1 MPLKEKMINLQR
13 WIKRQNGCTTEYD
26 LEPYKCT
33 LRKILEC
40 KDTYKSKGGG
50 EIKAISLGLSA
61 RSKAGQSPDEMLV
74 EAYACVYEAV
84 RRVLHVE
91 PFDVQL
97 LGAIVLHQGKIAE
110 MQTGEGKTLTAVFPA
125 CLNALQGKG
134 VHILTFN
141 DYLACR
147 DAQWMGPVYEFLGLR
162 VGHVREGMRIAE
174 RQAAYACD
182 VTYLSAKE
190 SGFDYLRD
198 SLCMDA
204 CSIVHRDFNY
214 AIVDEA
220 DSILIDEARIPLVI
234 AGKCDTGLQEP
245 NEKAMKGG
253 AKLSVPEFMAQFVT
267 TLKPDVDFEFD
278 AYARNIFLT
287 EAGQKR
293 AEELLGCGNMY
304 DPDNF
309 ETLSSL
315 HFALHAGYLLH
326 RDKDYI
332 VRNTGVELVDEC
344 TGRVAL
350 RRQWPQGLQA
360 AIEAKEGCVKD
371 AKGRVLNSMTLQHFV
386 LLYPKRAGM
395 TATAQ
400 PAEEEFR
407 SFYGLSIVAIPP
419 AKKRIRKDC
428 PDIIFKTKQAKYEAV
443 VREIITMHATLRPLL
458 VGTQS
463 VAESSLL
470 ALEIRNKGIECSVL
484 NAKEDAYEAEI
495 IANAGRPGAVTI
507 STNMAGRGTDIRL
520 GGEDAKEKNL
530 VAGLGGLY
538 VIGTNRHESRR
549 IDDQLRGRAGRQG
562 DPGSSRFFISLEDDL
577 FLKYHLNDL
586 IPARFFHTNG
596 SLSFDHPIVTKEIDR
611 VQRIIEGQHCEIKK
625 TLCRY
630 SVLVE
635 QQRAIMHRRRK
646 QMLGTNEAARFFSE
660 NKPDCYAK
668 LFKVLGKQE
677 LGAFCSTLYLSH
689 FDNHWSGYCEEIND
703 LKDGIHL
710 RRWGKQDPLFEFQKI
725 IIDMFKTLLD
735 RMEKDALAEFSGLAG
750 PGDALAARTA
760 HTKAP
765 GTTWTYLVNDDPLE
779 DKFALAFANDIGFS
793 AWAGLLWP
801 LTALYFLLRKEK
813 TRRTE
818 KKVER

>member
-1 MPLKEKMINLQR
+1 MPFKEKTINLQR
-13 WIKRQNGCTTEYD
+13 WLKRLNGCTIEYD
-26 LEPYKCT
+26 LEPYECMRGEIIK
-33 LRKILEC
+33 C
-40 KDTYKSKGGG
+40 KDIYKNRSDD
-50 EIKAISLGLSA
+50 ELKAVTLDLAA
-61 RSKAGQSPDEMLV
+61 RSRAGQGPDDMLV
-74 EAYACVYEAV
+74 QAYACVYEAV
-84 RRVLHVE
+84 RRILNVE
-91 PFDVQL
+91 PFDVQII
-97 LGAIVLHQGKIAE
+97 GAIVLHQGKIAE

-125 CLNALQGKG
+125 FLNALCGRG

-162 VGHVREGMRIAE
+162 VGHVREGMSIAQ
-174 RQAAYACD
+174 RKAAYACD

-198 SLCMDA
+198 GLCMDA
-204 CSIVHRDFNY
+204 GNIVHRDFNY

-234 AGKCDTGLQEP
+234 AGEHGTKTAHSGGNEKLLRMAEFVTGL
-245 NEKAMKGG
+245 EKN
-253 AKLSVPEFMAQFVT
+253 
-267 TLKPDVDFEFD
+267 VDFEFD

-287 EAGQKR
+287 EPGLKR
-293 AEELLGCGNMY
+293 AEERLDCGNLY
-304 DPDNF
+304 DAHNF

-315 HFALHAGYLLH
+315 HFALHAEYLLH

-332 VRNTGVELVDEC
+332 VRNSGVELVDEC

-360 AIEAKEGCVKD
+360 AIEAKEGCFKD
-371 AKGRVLNSMTLQHFV
+371 AKGRILNSMTLQHFV
-386 LLYPKRAGM
+386 LLYPRRAGM
-395 TATAQ
+395 TATAR

-419 AKKRIRKDC
+419 AKKCIRKDC
-428 PDIIFKTKQAKYEAV
+428 SDIIFKTKQEKYDAV
-443 VREIITMHATLRPLL
+443 VREIIMVHATQRPVL

-470 ALEIRNKGIECSVL
+470 AGEIQRRGIECSVL
-484 NAKEDAYEAEI
+484 NAKEDAHEAEI
-495 IANAGRPGAVTI
+495 IVNAGRPGAVTI
-507 STNMAGRGTDIRL
+507 STNMAGRGTDIKL
-520 GGEDAKEKNL
+520 GGEDGRERTL
-530 VAGLGGLY
+530 VASLGGLY
-538 VIGTNRHESRR
+538 VIATNRFESRR

-562 DPGSSRFFISLEDDL
+562 DPGSSRFFISMEDDL
-577 FLKYHLNDL
+577 FKKYRLNEL
-586 IPARFFHTNG
+586 VPPQFFHSGRAARATRENA
-596 SLSFDHPIVTKEIDR
+596 SDHPIVTKEIDR

-635 QQRAIMHRRRK
+635 QQRAIIHKRRK
-646 QMLGTNEAARFFSE
+646 DMLLTDAAAGFFSAHA
-660 NKPDCYAK
+660 PDDYAK
-668 LFKVLGKQE
+668 LRDALGEQE
-677 LGAFCSTLYLSH
+677 LAAICSALYLSH

-725 IIDMFKTLLD
+725 IIDMFETLPD
-735 RMEKDALAEFSGLAG
+735 RIEKDALDDFNASAES
-750 PGDALAARTA
+750 GDATAAGTSRV
-760 HTKAP
+760 KKP
-765 GTTWTYLVNDDPLE
+765 GATWTYLVNDDPLE

-801 LTALYFLLRKEK
+801 LTALYFFLRKAG
-813 TRRTE
+813 E
-818 KKVER
+818 KKKER